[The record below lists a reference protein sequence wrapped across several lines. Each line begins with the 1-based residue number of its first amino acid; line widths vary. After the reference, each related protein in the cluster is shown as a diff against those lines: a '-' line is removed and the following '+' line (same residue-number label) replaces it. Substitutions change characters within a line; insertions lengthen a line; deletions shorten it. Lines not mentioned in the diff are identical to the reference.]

1 MIEYLYDAI
10 RATAGLDIVIAAN
23 ITDDEGV
30 PITEGCSL
38 MLSDDNKAITI
49 INGVYDGELWSFT
62 IPASDTVGLS
72 GRYWYCIYYNDSAL
86 CFKKPIYLM

>member
-10 RATAGLDIVIAAN
+10 RATAGLDIDIAAN
-23 ITDDEGV
+23 ITDDEGA

-38 MLSDDNKAITI
+38 MLSDENKKITMV
-49 INGVYDGELWSFT
+49 NGVYDGELWSFN
-62 IPASDTVGLS
+62 IPASATVGIS
-72 GRYWYCIYYNDSAL
+72 GRYWYCIYHNDNTL

>member
-10 RATAGLDIVIAAN
+10 RATAGLDIAITAN
-23 ITDDEGV
+23 ITDDEGA

-38 MLSDDNKAITI
+38 MLSDDNTDITMAT
-49 INGVYDGELWSFT
+49 GYYDGEIWEFN
-62 IPASDTVGLS
+62 IPASSTVGLS
-72 GRYWYCIYYNDSAL
+72 GRYWYCIYYNDNTL